1 MIVSC
6 TNCKS
11 QYSVNDS
18 KIRGKIFGFNCPKCG
33 TNVEIDNRDKN
44 KENELIEPVP
54 DKITKKYMPKGMPE
68 KAAMESEPKIGAAF
82 SDEEGLIGDDGL
94 IGDIMGSSDDTGV
107 EFEEEGETA
116 GIVKKKSG
124 PGIEVQTELP
134 SENELSGAL
143 ENLSSRMEDE
153 DNSFNIDDMDLP
165 DLESLGDISDSG
177 ETAEDALKI
186 AGQEDVRDKRT
197 VAGIKKESEEIFEDD
212 IPGGE
217 ESGDESAFVEDLTLK
232 KSEEIDMD
240 SIFMDDVKSDE
251 KPSGKNAVKEED
263 EEEDITIDLDSLDI
277 QLEED
282 FESHEGDGK
291 ETEELSDT
299 FEPLNAESLDITDFG
314 SDFEEIVQKDEKKAP
329 SKVKPEKIFEDDEDI
344 TLDLDALDLT
354 LDEVEELKEGEAID
368 LDDERISLS
377 DAGLTPEELVK
388 EDETDQIT
396 HTEDEDIRLTIDEVA
411 PEVGKLPAKKVRE
424 LDLIDE
430 ELRVTDLE
438 EFEDDDFFNKDEK
451 NIKSD
456 DIHLSKDF
464 KEHESEISSPD
475 ADIRDTVPGGMV
487 NFSIDYSLKF
497 SRTGAIFRLLGLYPV
512 VLIPHFIVQLI
523 YSILSSILS
532 FFNWIIIAFSGMHEE
547 DFTEIQENTIRYMLS
562 LSACC
567 TDVVEEMPK
576 FAGRKDI
583 NFPLQYDATYPIRY
597 SRVMAVLRISVIG
610 IILAVLPHLIIVT
623 ILSIGCAIIYLI
635 GLLSIIIRKK
645 WPKVLFDFM
654 VRYYRYC
661 ANVLSFMTGVIDRY
675 PSFKFE

>member
-18 KIRGKIFGFNCPKCG
+18 KIKGKIFGFNCPKCG
-33 TNVEIDNRDKN
+33 TNVEIDNREKK
-44 KENELIEPVP
+44 KEEEFNEPDLEIIE
-54 DKITKKYMPKGMPE
+54 KKVMPGKT
-68 KAAMESEPKIGAAF
+68 AIESESKIGAAF
-82 SDEEGLIGDDGL
+82 RDEEGLIGDDGL
-94 IGDIMGSSDDTGV
+94 IGDIMGSSDDTGF
-107 EFEEEGETA
+107 EFEEEAKTSGA
-116 GIVKKKSG
+116 VKKKSS
-124 PGIEVQTELP
+124 PDIEAQAELP
-134 SENELSGAL
+134 SEDELSGAL
-143 ENLSSRMEDE
+143 ENLSSGMEDE
-153 DNSFNIDDMDLP
+153 ESSFNIEDMDLP
-165 DLESLGDISDSG
+165 DLESLGDITDAG
-177 ETAEDALKI
+177 ETADDALNI
-186 AGQEDVRDKRT
+186 TEREDVRDNRMA
-197 VAGIKKESEEIFEDD
+197 AGMKKESKETFEDD
-212 IPGGE
+212 IL
-217 ESGDESAFVEDLTLK
+217 SGKELEDGSVFDKELTTGVT
-232 KSEEIDMD
+232 EDIDMD
-240 SIFMDDVKSDE
+240 SIFNDVKSDE
-251 KPSGKNAVKEED
+251 KSPRKKTLED
-263 EEEDITIDLDSLDI
+263 EEENITIDLDSLDI

-282 FESHEGDGK
+282 IESHEGEGR

-299 FEPLNAESLDITDFG
+299 FEPLSADSLDITDFG
-314 SDFEEIVQKDEKKAP
+314 NDIEEIGKKEEKKAQAKTHP
-329 SKVKPEKIFEDDEDI
+329 GKIPEDDEDI

-388 EDETDQIT
+388 EDKPGKIT

-411 PEVGKLPAKKVRE
+411 PEVGTIPAKKASE

-430 ELRVTDLE
+430 ELPETDLE
-438 EFEDDDFFNKDEK
+438 EFEDDDFFKNDE
-451 NIKSD
+451 NGVQSD
-456 DIHLSKDF
+456 DKHLSKDF
-464 KEHESEISSPD
+464 REHELEISSPD

-497 SRTGAIFRLLGLYPV
+497 SRTGAIFRLLGLYPII
-512 VLIPHFIVQLI
+512 LIPHFIVQLI
-523 YSILSSILS
+523 YFILSSILS

-547 DFTEIQENTIRYMLS
+547 DFTGIQENTIRYMLS
-562 LSACC
+562 LSACS

-583 NFPLQYDATYPIRY
+583 DYPLQFDATYPIHY

-610 IILAVLPHLIIVT
+610 IILAVLPHLILVT
-623 ILSIGCAIIYLI
+623 ILSIGCAIIYMI

-645 WPKVLFDFM
+645 WPKILFDFM

-661 ANVLSFMTGVIDRY
+661 ANILSFMTGVIDRY